1 MASSEGSTSSKAE
14 TLPIIEELKKKEPL
28 LPPHITTYFIAG
40 GIAGAASRTV
50 VSPLERLKIIH
61 PPYLC
66 LELSGD
72 LVHPSRQV
80 QPKRSG
86 AGAYN
91 GVYRSLVRMWQEEGF
106 KGFMRG
112 NGANC
117 IRIIPYSAVQFTAYE
132 QLKKFF
138 TKNGTR
144 ELDTLTRL
152 TAGALAGIT
161 SVTTTYPLDLVRA
174 RLSIISA
181 SLEFAHNQT
190 PATVPSLA
198 ATAPSSSTASTAA
211 LSKIAPSTSA
221 TPRPVPLAA
230 NLSTSAASHVAA
242 AVSGSGVTKPKLP
255 GMWEMI
261 VLVYKEEGGIR
272 GLYRGLIPTAVGV
285 APYVGINFTAYE
297 TLRIFITPPEHK
309 NSVPRKLLCGAL
321 AGSISQTITYPLD
334 VLRRKMQVVGMKA
347 SSGVGSLG
355 HKYNGA
361 WDAIAVTIR
370 TEGIQGMYRG
380 LWPNLLKVAPSIATS
395 FFTYELVKEALL

>member
-1 MASSEGSTSSKAE
+1 MASSEAPSSSKAASPPVE
-14 TLPIIEELKKKEPL
+14 VPKKKEPL

-50 VSPLERLKIIH
+50 VSPLERLKIIQ
-61 PPYLC
+61 
-66 LELSGD
+66 
-72 LVHPSRQV
+72 QV

-106 KGFMRG
+106 RGFMRG

-138 TKNGTR
+138 TKGGTR

-152 TAGALAGIT
+152 TSGALAGIT

-174 RLSIISA
+174 RLSIVSA
-181 SLEFAHNQT
+181 SLEFAHQQA
-190 PATVPSLA
+190 PATVSSLQATGPSTSA
-198 ATAPSSSTASTAA
+198 APAPA
-211 LSKIAPSTSA
+211 LSKISPSASA
-221 TPRPVPLAA
+221 APRPVPLAA
-230 NLSTSAASHVAA
+230 SLSTSAASHVAA
-242 AVSGSGVTKPKLP
+242 VAGNLSKPKIP
-255 GMWEMI
+255 GMWDMM

-272 GLYRGLIPTAVGV
+272 GLYRGLVPTAVGV

-309 NSVPRKLLCGAL
+309 NSIPRKLLCGAL

-334 VLRRKMQVVGMKA
+334 VLRRKMQVVGMKDT
-347 SSGVGSLG
+347 SSCGVGSLG
-355 HKYNGA
+355 YKYNGA
-361 WDAIAVTIR
+361 WDAIWSTLK

>member
-1 MASSEGSTSSKAE
+1 MASSEAASSSKAALPLVEE
-14 TLPIIEELKKKEPL
+14 TKKKESL

-50 VSPLERLKIIH
+50 VSPLERLKIIQ
-61 PPYLC
+61 
-66 LELSGD
+66 
-72 LVHPSRQV
+72 QV

-138 TKNGTR
+138 TKGGTR

-181 SLEFAHNQT
+181 SLEFAHQQA
-190 PATVPSLA
+190 PATASSLP
-198 ATAPSSSTASTAA
+198 ATATSTAPAAA
-211 LSKIAPSTSA
+211 LSKISPSASA
-221 TPRPVPLAA
+221 APRPVPLAA
-230 NLSTSAASHVAA
+230 SLSTSAASHVAA
-242 AVSGSGVTKPKLP
+242 VAGKVSKPRLP
-255 GMWEMI
+255 GMWEMM
-261 VLVYKEEGGIR
+261 VVVYKEEGGIR
-272 GLYRGLIPTAVGV
+272 GLYRGLVPTAVGV

-297 TLRIFITPPEHK
+297 TLRIIITPPEHK

-334 VLRRKMQVVGMKA
+334 VLRRKMQVVGMKEG
-347 SSGVGSLG
+347 SSCGVGSLG
-355 HKYNGA
+355 YKYNGA
-361 WDAIAVTIR
+361 WDAIWSTLK
-370 TEGIQGMYRG
+370 TEGIRGMYRG
-380 LWPNLLKVAPSIATS
+380 IWPNLLKVAPSIATS
-395 FFTYELVKEALL
+395 FFTYELVKDALL